1 VPDSRFFEFSVAEG
15 RSADDVLSHAR
26 QQARGAGI
34 ALVGDGSSGSFDGT
48 AAGTYSVVG
57 RVLRVEVTRKPG
69 LVPWGLVESTLRKLF
84 S

>member
-1 VPDSRFFEFSVAEG
+1 MAESRSFEFSVAEG
-15 RSADDVLSHAR
+15 RSPEDVLTRAR

-34 ALVGDGSSGSFDGT
+34 ALVGDGSAGSFDGT
-48 AAGTYSVVG
+48 ACGTYSVVG